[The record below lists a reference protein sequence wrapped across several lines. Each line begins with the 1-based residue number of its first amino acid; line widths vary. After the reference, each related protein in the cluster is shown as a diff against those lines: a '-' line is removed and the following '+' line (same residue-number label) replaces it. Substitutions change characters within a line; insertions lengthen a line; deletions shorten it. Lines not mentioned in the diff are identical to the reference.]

1 MQPLSCPVTS
11 SLPTTLSRANAGA
24 LLLVSAWLEH
34 CRTGLCSHFPALP
47 PTCPACWGCMQAARR
62 WGVFTKGLQSKTQS
76 TKSMQ
81 PAPPFSLR
89 VPVWLCVSVP
99 TWNQKQLFLD
109 SKVTAVTNFKPRSQS
124 TRSQENF
131 NENGFLI
138 WIKLRA
144 FAITEERLGCLWPEN
159 PPFDSTRGKTQ
170 YGKCHLR

>member
-1 MQPLSCPVTS
+1 M
-11 SLPTTLSRANAGA
+11 
-24 LLLVSAWLEH
+24 
-34 CRTGLCSHFPALP
+34 
-47 PTCPACWGCMQAARR
+47 
-62 WGVFTKGLQSKTQS
+62 FTKGLQRKTQS

-81 PAPPFSLR
+81 PAPPFSPR
-89 VPVWLCVSVP
+89 VPVRLGVSVP

-159 PPFDSTRGKTQ
+159 RPFDSAQGKTQ